1 MIANA
6 IIRRYSNRT
15 QTIMKRNLLSGL
27 MTLLAVPL
35 LAAEVNPKTDVKNAA
50 AALGNQTNY
59 SWRTT
64 VDVGSNSRF
73 RPGPTEGKAE
83 KGGYTTLLMSFN
95 DNASEAV
102 LKGTNGAI
110 KTPDNGWQTLAEAAQ
125 DNGGGPN
132 PAMFLARMLQNYK
145 APAAEAADLADKAK
159 ELKKDGDALAGDL
172 TEDGAKALLTFRPR
186 AGGGEP
192 PTVSNTKGSAKF
204 WIKDGKL
211 TKFQF
216 HLQGTVSFNGNDRDV
231 DRTTTVEIKDVN
243 STKIVV
249 ADDAKKKL

>member
-1 MIANA
+1 
-6 IIRRYSNRT
+6 
-15 QTIMKRNLLSGL
+15 MKRHILPGL
-27 MTLLAVPL
+27 IALLAGPL
-35 LAAEVNPKTDVKNAA
+35 MAADTSPKADVKNAA
-50 AALGNQTNY
+50 AVLGNQTNY

-64 VDVGSNSRF
+64 VEVGNTSRF
-73 RPGPTEGKAE
+73 RPGPTDGKTE
-83 KGGYTTLLMSFN
+83 KSGYTTLLMSFN

-132 PAMFLARMLQNYK
+132 PAMFLARMLPTYK
-145 APAAEAADLADKAK
+145 TPATEAADLADKAK
-159 ELKKDGDALAGDL
+159 ELKTDGDALAGNL

-192 PTVSNTKGSAKF
+192 PTVSNAKGSAKF
-204 WIKDGKL
+204 WLKEGKL
-211 TKFQF
+211 AKYQY
-216 HLQGTVSFNGNDRDV
+216 HLQGTVSFNGNDRGV

-243 STKIVV
+243 STKIEVP
-249 ADDAKKKL
+249 DEAKKKL